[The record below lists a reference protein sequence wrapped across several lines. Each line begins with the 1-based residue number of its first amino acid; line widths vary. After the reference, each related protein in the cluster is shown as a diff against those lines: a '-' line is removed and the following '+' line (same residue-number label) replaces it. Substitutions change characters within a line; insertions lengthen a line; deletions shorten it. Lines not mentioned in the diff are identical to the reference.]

1 MLHTSSLSHPRR
13 QSGFTIV
20 EVLVVVTILGLLA
33 ALALPSFQPLIERWR
48 VKTTIEELQSSLYFA
63 RSKAIAIGGNIA
75 IVKNDVSG
83 SCVSTGDDDWTC
95 GWRIF
100 VDADRNG
107 TQAACTPAD
116 QTECTIQEMSSS
128 PHTLLVVAPNDGG
141 ALFMDRGGRIT
152 KKNGF
157 DPIANV
163 SVDVI
168 AKHKT
173 LTDLSTRRLC
183 ISGAGRLKQVKG
195 SESC

>member
-1 MLHTSSLSHPRR
+1 M
-13 QSGFTIV
+13 
-20 EVLVVVTILGLLA
+20 VVSILGLLV

-48 VKTTIEELQSSLYFA
+48 VKTTIEELQGSLYFA

-83 SCVSTGDDDWTC
+83 SCVSTGNDDWTC

-116 QTECTIQEMSSS
+116 PTECTIQEMSPS

-157 DPIANV
+157 DTIANV

-168 AKHKT
+168 AKNKT

-183 ISGAGRLKQVKG
+183 IWGAGRLKQVKG

>member
-1 MLHTSSLSHPRR
+1 MLHTSSLSHSRR
-13 QSGFTIV
+13 QSGFTLV
-20 EVLVVVTILGLLA
+20 ELLVVVSILGLLA
-33 ALALPSFQPLIERWR
+33 ALALPSFQPIIERWR
-48 VKTTIEELQSSLYFA
+48 VKATIEELQGSLYFA

-75 IVKNDVSG
+75 IVKNNVSG

-95 GWRIF
+95 GWKIF
-100 VDADRNG
+100 IDADRNG

-116 QTECTIQEMSSS
+116 PTECTIQEINPS
-128 PHTLLVVAPNDGG
+128 PNTLLVVAPNDGG

-173 LTDLSTRRLC
+173 LTDISTRRLC
-183 ISGAGRLKQVKG
+183 VGGAGRIKQVKG
-195 SESC
+195 TDSC